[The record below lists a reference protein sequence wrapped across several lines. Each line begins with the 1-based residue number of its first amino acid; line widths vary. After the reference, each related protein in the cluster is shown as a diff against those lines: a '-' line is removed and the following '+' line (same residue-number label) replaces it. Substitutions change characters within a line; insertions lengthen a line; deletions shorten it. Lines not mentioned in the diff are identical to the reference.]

1 MKRRWVLAAGAGV
14 VSILVLSAWLV
25 PYTIIWPSSLV
36 SAAESVESPAGH
48 EALPVSTFSIVAF
61 DPDTGD
67 LGVAVESKFFAV
79 GPVVPFAAAGA
90 GAIATQS
97 YANTSYGP
105 RGLEMLREGMVPD
118 EVIAALTESD
128 EGRQVRQVGIV
139 DAHGGAATFT
149 GDSCLSWAGGR
160 TGPGYAVQGNILAG
174 PAVVDAMAESFE
186 ATGGDLATRL
196 VAALAAGQAAGGDAR
211 GRQSAALL
219 VVREGGG
226 YGGYND
232 RYIDLR
238 VDDHPTPIAELQRL
252 LDIRHSQIIGSEAQ
266 SSMRAAAAARGDQRL
281 DLLLDARAA
290 LREVVRLNPADGWSQ
305 LWLANAHLQLGQEE
319 EAAAAGIQA
328 LRIDPWIKKAALAGI
343 SGGDRLVEPLLGLE
357 EFRKIWET
365 LPSER

>member
-1 MKRRWVLAAGAGV
+1 MKRRWALGIGTGV
-14 VSILVLSAWLV
+14 VAILLLSAWLV
-25 PYTIIWPSSLV
+25 PH
-36 SAAESVESPAGH
+36 SVPWRSSPASILASARSH

-61 DPDTGD
+61 DPESGD

-79 GPVVPFAAAGA
+79 GPVVPFAAAGV
-90 GAIATQS
+90 GAVATQS

-105 RGLEMLREGMVPD
+105 RGLEMLREGRAAE
-118 EVIAALTESD
+118 EVITALTESD
-128 EGRQVRQVGIV
+128 EGREVRQVGIV
-139 DAHGGAATFT
+139 DAQGASATFT
-149 GDSCLSWAGGR
+149 GDSCLQWAGGR

-174 PAVVDAMAESFE
+174 PAVVDSMAEAFE
-186 ATGGDLATRL
+186 ATGGDLATRM

-252 LDIRHSQIIGSEAQ
+252 LDIRHSQIIGSDAQ
-266 SSMRAAAAARGDQRL
+266 SKMRAAAAAQGEQRQE
-281 DLLLDARAA
+281 LLSNA
-290 LREVVRLNPADGWSQ
+290 LAELRDVVRLNPADGWSW
-305 LWLANAHLQLGQEE
+305 LRLANVHLQLGEE
-319 EAAAAGIQA
+319 DEAAAAGIQA
-328 LRIDPWIKKAALAGI
+328 LRIDPWIKTAALQGI

-357 EFRKIWET
+357 AFRKIWET
-365 LPSER
+365 LPTGH